1 MPPKRNQQR
10 IEEVYDRDNLN
21 RQIGQL
27 IDQRM
32 DAVVERLTARIDQL
46 LGQNI
51 DRVRNHRREPVG
63 DEPIGDSSTEGED
76 EYVEA
81 PRRRYRPRAV
91 EEDRRRWESG
101 LKTDVPEF
109 HGTLQPEEFLGWLAS
124 IEEVL
129 EFKGVPEDKRV
140 QLVATRFRN
149 RATAWWQ
156 QQKLMR
162 NRNGKAKITSW
173 EKMKKH
179 LRAEFLPYNFQRLM
193 YQRLQNLRQ
202 GAKSVDD
209 YTTEFYQLVARN
221 ELQETNDQLVARYIG
236 GLRVQ
241 IQDVVNMFDPASLSA
256 AHQRALLVEKQQRRG
271 VSNASGNVSVGT
283 ANLEVIS
290 LQLTC

>member
-21 RQIGQL
+21 RQIGQI

-32 DAVVERLTARIDQL
+32 GAVVEQLTAKIDQL
-46 LGQNI
+46 LGRNM
-51 DRVRNHRREPVG
+51 DRIRNHRRESVG
-63 DEPIGDSSTEGED
+63 DEPERDSSTEGED

-91 EEDRRRWESG
+91 EDDRRRWESG
-101 LKTDVPEF
+101 LKTDIPEF
-109 HGTLQPEEFLGWLAS
+109 HGTLQPEEFLEWLAS
-124 IEEVL
+124 VEEVI

-193 YQRLQNLRQ
+193 YQRLRESRQ
-202 GAKSVDD
+202 G
-209 YTTEFYQLVARN
+209 QNR
-221 ELQETNDQLVARYIG
+221 
-236 GLRVQ
+236 
-241 IQDVVNMFDPASLSA
+241 
-256 AHQRALLVEKQQRRG
+256 
-271 VSNASGNVSVGT
+271 
-283 ANLEVIS
+283 
-290 LQLTC
+290 

>member
-1 MPPKRNQQR
+1 
-10 IEEVYDRDNLN
+10 
-21 RQIGQL
+21 
-27 IDQRM
+27 
-32 DAVVERLTARIDQL
+32 
-46 LGQNI
+46 
-51 DRVRNHRREPVG
+51 
-63 DEPIGDSSTEGED
+63 
-76 EYVEA
+76 
-81 PRRRYRPRAV
+81 
-91 EEDRRRWESG
+91 
-101 LKTDVPEF
+101 
-109 HGTLQPEEFLGWLAS
+109 
-124 IEEVL
+124 
-129 EFKGVPEDKRV
+129 
-140 QLVATRFRN
+140 
-149 RATAWWQ
+149 
-156 QQKLMR
+156 MR

-271 VSNASGNVSVGT
+271 VSNASSNVSVGT
-283 ANLEVIS
+283 ANTGGNIAAINPASRTNRPSTSGIKCFGCGEVGHRKSECKGKKTLFIENEEEDEGEEANITAEPTFDTS
-290 LQLTC
+290 DNTKEEIGTGDVGTCLGCEAFLYDS

>member
-10 IEEVYDRDNLN
+10 IEEVYDHDNLN
-21 RQIGQL
+21 RQIGQI

-32 DAVVERLTARIDQL
+32 GAVVEQLTARIDQL
-46 LGQNI
+46 LGRNM
-51 DRVRNHRREPVG
+51 DRIRNHRREFVG
-63 DEPIGDSSTEGED
+63 DEPVRDSSIEGDD

-91 EEDRRRWESG
+91 EDDRRRWESG
-101 LKTDVPEF
+101 MKTEVPEF
-109 HGTLQPEEFLGWLAS
+109 HGTLQPEEFLDWLAS
-124 IEEVL
+124 VEEVL

-149 RATAWWQ
+149 RAMAWWQ
-156 QQKLMR
+156 QQKLMQ
-162 NRNGKAKITSW
+162 NRNGKAKTTSW

-193 YQRLQNLRQ
+193 YQKLQNLRQ
-202 GAKSVDD
+202 EAKSVDD

-241 IQDVVNMFDPASLSA
+241 IQDVNMFDPASLSA

-271 VSNASGNVSVGT
+271 MSNASSNVSVGT
-283 ANLEVIS
+283 TNTEVIPM
-290 LQLTC
+290 QLTR

>member
-1 MPPKRNQQR
+1 M
-10 IEEVYDRDNLN
+10 
-21 RQIGQL
+21 G
-27 IDQRM
+27 
-32 DAVVERLTARIDQL
+32 AVVEQLTARIDQL
-46 LGQNI
+46 LGQNMV
-51 DRVRNHRREPVG
+51 RVRNYRKEPVG
-63 DEPIGDSSTEGED
+63 DEPVGDD

-91 EEDRRRWESG
+91 EDDRRRWESG
-101 LKTDVPEF
+101 MKTEVPEF
-109 HGTLQPEEFLGWLAS
+109 HDTLQPKEFLDWLAS
-124 IEEVL
+124 VEEVI

-140 QLVATRFRN
+140 QLVATM
-149 RATAWWQ
+149 AWWQ

-162 NRNGKAKITSW
+162 NRNGKTKITLW

-179 LRAEFLPYNFQRLM
+179 LRVEFLPYIFQRLM

-241 IQDVVNMFDPASLSA
+241 IQDVVNMFDPTSLSA
-256 AHQRALLVEKQQRRG
+256 AH
-271 VSNASGNVSVGT
+271 
-283 ANLEVIS
+283 
-290 LQLTC
+290 